1 MKKRDSA
8 RKGDEMN
15 EVKHIG
21 LSLLGYNRNQVER
34 ILEKSETRV
43 SELEQKLT
51 AVTTE
56 LDKVRQELSKY
67 MEMEQALKD
76 GIIDARIAGNKI
88 KEESSEEA
96 RRLAERTNEQVNQF
110 KSDFS
115 TYSFD
120 LIANGERVKQQMQK
134 MKEELLA
141 MLERYQNIVTEMD
154 FDAIYPEQ
162 ETKLFSSRV
171 DAFVSENDQIVVQAE
186 RPYEPAM
193 TDSEKETLQQL
204 ISDVIEAEHSG
215 HVEPEQKLVPFVP
228 KAKQAKAQA

>member
-67 MEMEQALKD
+67 TEMEQALKD
-76 GIIDARIAGNKI
+76 GIVDARIAGNKI

-171 DAFVSENDQIVVQAE
+171 DAFVSENDQIVVQEE

-215 HVEPEQKLVPFVP
+215 RVESEQKLVPFVP
-228 KAKQAKAQA
+228 KAKQAKAQV